1 MRQPKLI
8 DYILLTTLSLIW
20 ASAFF
25 NIKIATY
32 SFGPVT
38 IAFLRVFFGAIPVL
52 LLCYYKNIKIEA
64 FSKDWHWFAMIGFI
78 NLVAP
83 FFLIAYGVK
92 SVQSNLAAILMSTT
106 PLSSTVLGHFF
117 TKNEKFNLIK
127 TFGILIGFSGIVFL
141 FSDNILID
149 ENNFTSALLILL
161 GSTCYVVGGVLTL
174 KISKKKNENVTG
186 SILIWAIIYVRAFGL
201 GPFAGLL
208 SIFTADVGTLGKLFS
223 EATDNADKKQIE
235 GITATGSN
243 KSSII
248 RYGLIPQIF
257 PIFISQSLYFFESNT
272 RSAVIL
278 GVVGAGGIGL
288 QLTERMKAQYW
299 DQTLFIIVLILI
311 MVAIIDSISRAI
323 RKRIIYE

>member
-8 DYILLTTLSLIW
+8 DYFLLTILSLIW

-52 LLCYYKNIKIEA
+52 LLCYFKNIKVEA
-64 FSKDWHWFAMIGFI
+64 FSKDWHWFAIIGFI

-106 PLSSTVLGHFF
+106 PLSSTVLAHFY

-127 TFGILIGFSGIVFL
+127 TIGILIGFSGIVFL
-141 FSDNILID
+141 FSDNLLID
-149 ENNFTSALLILL
+149 ENNFVSALLLLL

-186 SILIWAIIYVRAFGL
+186 SILIWAIIILLPLTFLIEQPFQTMPRTDSLISAIYL
-201 GPFAGLL
+201 GIVPTGIAWLL
-208 SIFTADVGTLGKLFS
+208 RFRILTT
-223 EATDNADKKQIE
+223 N
-235 GITATGSN
+235 
-243 KSSII
+243 
-248 RYGLIPQIF
+248 GLIFQSQVSYLI
-257 PIFISQSLYFFESNT
+257 PIFGT
-272 RSAVIL
+272 IL
-278 GVVGAGGIGL
+278 GYIFLKELITTKVLVSLIAVCIGIYFVKKGGNK
-288 QLTERMKAQYW
+288 Q
-299 DQTLFIIVLILI
+299 
-311 MVAIIDSISRAI
+311 AI
-323 RKRIIYE
+323 

>member
-1 MRQPKLI
+1 MRQPKII
-8 DYILLTTLSLIW
+8 DYLLLVLLALIW

-32 SFGPVT
+32 SYGPVT

-106 PLSSTVLGHFF
+106 PLSSTVLGHFY
-117 TKNEKFNLIK
+117 TTNEKFNFIK
-127 TFGILIGFSGIVFL
+127 TFGILIGFSGILYL
-141 FSDNILID
+141 FSDNLLID
-149 ENNFTSALLILL
+149 ENNFISALLILL

-186 SILIWAIIYVRAFGL
+186 SILIWATIILIPLVSFIEQPWNLTPRLDSTVSVIYLGL
-201 GPFAGLL
+201 VSTGIAWLL
-208 SIFTADVGTLGKLFS
+208 RFRILV
-223 EATDNADKKQIE
+223 N
-235 GITATGSN
+235 N
-243 KSSII
+243 
-248 RYGLIPQIF
+248 GLIFQSQVSYLI
-257 PIFISQSLYFFESNT
+257 PIFGT
-272 RSAVIL
+272 IL
-278 GVVGAGGIGL
+278 SYIFL
-288 QLTERMKAQYW
+288 KELITTK
-299 DQTLFIIVLILI
+299 VLISLI
-311 MVAIIDSISRAI
+311 AVSVGIYFV
-323 RKRIIYE
+323 RKADNKKTI

>member
-8 DYILLTTLSLIW
+8 DYFLLTILSLIW

-52 LLCYYKNIKIEA
+52 LLCYFKNIKVEA

-106 PLSSTVLGHFF
+106 PLSSTVLAHFY

-127 TFGILIGFSGIVFL
+127 TIGILIGFSGIVFL
-141 FSDNILID
+141 FSDNLLID
-149 ENNFTSALLILL
+149 ENNFVSALLILL

-186 SILIWAIIYVRAFGL
+186 SILIWAIIILLPLTFLIEQPFQTMPRTDSLISAIYL
-201 GPFAGLL
+201 GIVP
-208 SIFTADVGTLGKLFS
+208 T
-223 EATDNADKKQIE
+223 
-235 GITATGSN
+235 GIAW
-243 KSSII
+243 SSYNCFRILTTN
-248 RYGLIPQIF
+248 GLIFQSQVSYLI
-257 PIFISQSLYFFESNT
+257 PIFGT
-272 RSAVIL
+272 IL
-278 GVVGAGGIGL
+278 GYIFL
-288 QLTERMKAQYW
+288 KELITTK
-299 DQTLFIIVLILI
+299 VLISLI
-311 MVAIIDSISRAI
+311 AVCIG
-323 RKRIIYE
+323 IYFVKKGGNKQTI

>member
-8 DYILLTTLSLIW
+8 DYFLLTILSLIW

-52 LLCYYKNIKIEA
+52 LLCYFKNIKVEA

-106 PLSSTVLGHFF
+106 PLSSTVLAHFY

-127 TFGILIGFSGIVFL
+127 TIGILIGFSGIVFL
-141 FSDNILID
+141 FSDKLLID
-149 ENNFTSALLILL
+149 ENNFVSALLILL

-186 SILIWAIIYVRAFGL
+186 SILIWAIIILIPLTFLIEQPFQTIPRTDSLISVIYL
-201 GPFAGLL
+201 GIVPTGIAWLL
-208 SIFTADVGTLGKLFS
+208 RFRILTT
-223 EATDNADKKQIE
+223 N
-235 GITATGSN
+235 
-243 KSSII
+243 
-248 RYGLIPQIF
+248 GLIFQSQVSYLI
-257 PIFISQSLYFFESNT
+257 PIFGT
-272 RSAVIL
+272 IL
-278 GVVGAGGIGL
+278 GYIFLKELITTKVLVSLIAVCIGIYFVKKGGN
-288 QLTERMKAQYW
+288 QK
-299 DQTLFIIVLILI
+299 II
-311 MVAIIDSISRAI
+311 
-323 RKRIIYE
+323 